1 MAPKDTSPGLVEQ
14 VATTLRHRIIGGAL
28 LPGQRLPEARLSEEL
43 SISRN
48 TLREVFR
55 LLGRDGL
62 LRHEPN
68 RGVFVATP
76 TMATIHDI
84 YRVRRLIEIPA
95 LRQAWPRHQA
105 VARMR
110 AAVHAAEH
118 ARADADWRAVGSA
131 NMEFH
136 TAIVALADSPR
147 LIDFFDHIVAEMR
160 LAFGLL
166 GSLEELHEPF
176 IAQNMTILEQLEKNA
191 PETAADLLDK
201 YLIVSE
207 QKLMTAFANH
217 R

>member
-1 MAPKDTSPGLVEQ
+1 MATNDNSSGLVEQ
-14 VATTLRHRIIGGAL
+14 MAGALRLRIIGGAL

-43 SISRN
+43 GISRN

-68 RGVFVATP
+68 RGAFVATP

-84 YRVRRLIEIPA
+84 YRVRRMVEIPA
-95 LRQAWPRHQA
+95 LKQGWPRHQA

-110 AAVHAAEH
+110 AAVEAAEV
-118 ARADADWRAVGSA
+118 ARAHADWRTVGSA

-147 LIDFFDHIVAEMR
+147 LTDFFDRIVAEMR

-166 GSLEELHEPF
+166 GSPEDLHEPY
-176 IAQNMTILEQLEKNA
+176 IALNLAILHRLEEGA
-191 PETAADLLDK
+191 PAEAADLLDS
-201 YLIVSE
+201 YLSTSE
-207 QKLMTAFANH
+207 RKLMTAFANLP
-217 R
+217 